1 MHTQMRQ
8 SGYVIDR
15 YVIIKLEDNKLE

>member
-1 MHTQMRQ
+1 MRQ